1 MGTGTPGSGWLAVLD
16 CHSALTESGLF
27 SWRSLSCGLLLLT
40 VLGRATMAGA
50 DETIAVITGP
60 ISPTIAFDHST
71 LQDIFLK
78 RIRVDDAHAALVPLN
93 LSPTDPLRLAF
104 SLSLLGE
111 RPEALQRYWT
121 ERYFHG
127 VAPPYSVRSQESM
140 LRFVTETPGAI
151 GYVISCRVDGRVKVV
166 ARLAIPAE
174 LISPLRQLCEKTQR
188 EGRD

>member
-1 MGTGTPGSGWLAVLD
+1 MGFL
-16 CHSALTESGLF
+16 LF
-27 SWRSLSCGLLLLT
+27 RWRRLFRGLLLLAG
-40 VLGRATMAGA
+40 LGWATIACS

-60 ISPTIAFDHST
+60 TSPAIVFDRST

-78 RIRVDDAHAALVPLN
+78 RIRVDDAHAALLPLN

-127 VAPPYSVRSQESM
+127 ISPPYSVRSQESM

-151 GYVISCRVDGRVKVV
+151 GYVVSCRVDSRVRVV
-166 ARLAIPAE
+166 ARLSIPAE
-174 LISPLRQLCEKTQR
+174 LASQLHQLCDKT
-188 EGRD
+188 E

>member
-1 MGTGTPGSGWLAVLD
+1 MSHA
-16 CHSALTESGLF
+16 
-27 SWRSLSCGLLLLT
+27 LLLL
-40 VLGRATMAGA
+40 AGA
-50 DETIAVITGP
+50 GWAGVACPDETIAVVTGP
-60 ISPTIAFDHST
+60 ASPTIAFDRST

-127 VAPPYSVRSQESM
+127 ISPPYSVRSQEAM

-151 GYVISCRVDGRVKVV
+151 GYVVSCRVDSRVKVV
-166 ARLAIPAE
+166 AKLAVPAE
-174 LISPLRQLCEKTQR
+174 LASPLHQLCEKTEK
-188 EGRD
+188 EGGVERHD